1 MKKVQKRIITAAL
14 LTAGLILLLALA
26 SQLFMPKGNDPDSGM
41 EEVSANGILG
51 EKPGTVD
58 VLILGDSEALCSFI
72 PLQMWKDEGYTVYNS
87 ASLEQRLDYSY
98 TLLKRAFRDQKIKVV
113 FLEANAIYRKDSKE
127 IPYQMLCDR
136 IPVFRY
142 HNRWKSLKRDDFSFD
157 EPSYKWTDPN
167 KGYDYSTEIE
177 AAGDTD
183 YYTEESDE
191 VSRITLQNRRY
202 LKKMK
207 KLCDRNGAKL
217 VLISAPS
224 PSNWVPRRHN
234 GSSAAA
240 ADLGIEFID
249 MNMVPEETRID
260 WSVDTRDGGDHLN
273 YTGAVKATGFLT
285 DYLKKTGSLK
295 SHKDDPVYADWND
308 ALMQFENSITPRP

>member
-1 MKKVQKRIITAAL
+1 MKKVQKRIITAAVM
-14 LTAGLILLLALA
+14 TAGLILLLVLA
-26 SQLFMPKGNDPDSGM
+26 SQVFMPKGNDPDSGM
-41 EEVSANGILG
+41 EEVTANGILG
-51 EKPGTVD
+51 EKPDTVD
-58 VLILGDSEALCSFI
+58 VLILGDSEAMCSFI
-72 PLQMWKDEGYTVYNS
+72 PLQMWKDAGYTAYNS
-87 ASLEQRLDYSY
+87 ASFEQRLDYSY

-113 FLEANAIYRKDSKE
+113 FMEANAIYRKDSKE
-127 IPYQMLCDR
+127 IPYQMLCDVL
-136 IPVFRY
+136 PVFRY
-142 HNRWKSLKRDDFSFD
+142 HDRWKTLKREDLSCSRP
-157 EPSYKWTDPN
+157 EYTWTDTY
-167 KGYDYSTEIE
+167 KGYYYSTEIE

-183 YYTEESDE
+183 YYTKESDE

-202 LKKMK
+202 LRKMK
-207 KLCDRNGAKL
+207 TLCDRNGAKL

-308 ALMQFENSITPRP
+308 ALAQFENSITPRP